1 MSLTPAVRSAS
12 SRTCSRTGR
21 REETRP
27 LPRAPARPT
36 PFSPDCSSYDPPQ
49 PSFLGTQ
56 VFEDYDLA
64 TLACYIDW
72 TPFFQ
77 TWELKGRHP
86 AILDDVK
93 QGAAARQLFQ
103 DAQAM
108 LARIVGERWFRPKA
122 VIGFWPGGAGPGELR
137 LFAAETRYDVL
148 ATFFTVRQQLS
159 KRDGRPRVALSDFVA
174 PVESG

>member
-36 PFSPDCSSYDPPQ
+36 PFSPDCSSYDPPK

-64 TLACYIDW
+64 DLARYIDW

-77 TWELKGRHP
+77 TWELKGRYP
-86 AILDDVK
+86 TILDDPE
-93 QGAAARQLFQ
+93 QGSAARALF
-103 DAQAM
+103 DAGEAIVK
-108 LARIVGERWFRPKA
+108 RIIDEQWFSPKA
-122 VIGFWPGGAGPGELR
+122 VVGFWPAGRNGDDIH
-137 LFAAETRYDVL
+137 LFADEERAAPI
-148 ATFFTVRQQLS
+148 ATLFTLRQQ
-159 KRDGRPRVALSDFVA
+159 
-174 PVESG
+174 